1 MTLLLGLLCGMA
13 VVGGLV
19 GVVAGVVGTTAP
31 RRAPLLKR
39 WQGWQ
44 AALRGSKRQSAD
56 ARMRQRTLTVGGVVV
71 FVVVWLVS
79 GNFVGGALLG
89 AAVVGV
95 PWLITPAQVAAD
107 RIGQLEA
114 LSEWTQRLAGLLRLG
129 MGLEQAMITSRQ
141 GAPDEIA
148 PQIINLSDR
157 LRLGW
162 RPEGALHAFA
172 EELDDVTADK
182 VTAALILSAGD
193 RGPGLA
199 QALEDLAG
207 TVREEVAKK
216 RAIEAD
222 RAKPRTTVRWMTLIT
237 VGVVV
242 AGFFVPSYTKP
253 YSTLLGQLVLAFL
266 TAGFIGVLALMRQLG
281 NFRRVPR
288 FLIPDPASTVRLPA
302 SAPEPEKPAAA
313 REPEGA
319 AW

>member
-1 MTLLLGLLCGMA
+1 MILLFALLSGMA
-13 VVGGLV
+13 VVGGLI
-19 GVVAGVVGTTAP
+19 GVIAGLVGTTAP
-31 RRAPLLKR
+31 RRAPLR
-39 WQGWQ
+39 QRWQ
-44 AALRGSKRQSAD
+44 AALHSSHPQSED
-56 ARMRQRTLTVGGVVV
+56 ARLRRRTLSIAAVVV
-71 FVVVWLVS
+71 FVVVWLAS

-95 PWLITPAQVAAD
+95 PWLITPAQMAKD
-107 RIGQLEA
+107 RIGQLEG

-141 GAPDEIA
+141 GAPDALA
-148 PQIINLSDR
+148 PQIVNLSDR

-162 RPEGALHAFA
+162 RPEGALRAFA
-172 EELDDVTADK
+172 DELDDVTADK
-182 VTAALILSAGD
+182 VTAALILSVND

-199 QALEDLAG
+199 QALEDLSN
-207 TVREEVAKK
+207 TVRDEVARK

-222 RAKPRTTVRWMTLIT
+222 RAKPRTTVRWMTIIT

-266 TAGFIGVLALMRQLG
+266 TAGFVGVLALIRQLG
-281 NFRRVPR
+281 HFRRIPR
-288 FLIPDPASTVRLPA
+288 FLVTDPASAVRLPA
-302 SAPEPEKPAAA
+302 PAPEPDLPVAA

-319 AW
+319 TP

>member
-1 MTLLLGLLCGMA
+1 MTLLFGLLSGMA
-13 VVGGLV
+13 VVGGLI
-19 GVVAGVVGTTAP
+19 GVVAGVVGTAAP
-31 RRAPLLKR
+31 RRAPLHQR
-39 WQGWQ
+39 WR
-44 AALRGSKRQSAD
+44 ALRGGKNQSVD
-56 ARMRQRTLTVGGVVV
+56 ARIRRRTLMVAAIVV
-71 FVVVWLVS
+71 FIAVWLVS
-79 GNFVGGALLG
+79 GNFVGAALLG
-89 AAVVGV
+89 AAVIGV
-95 PWLITPAQVAAD
+95 PWLITPAQMAAE
-107 RIGQLEA
+107 RIGQLEG

-141 GAPDEIA
+141 GAPDA
-148 PQIINLSDR
+148 LAGQVINLSDR

-162 RPEGALHAFA
+162 RPEGALRAFA

-199 QALEDLAG
+199 QALEDLSG

-216 RAIEAD
+216 RAIEAE
-222 RAKPRTTVRWMTLIT
+222 RAKPRTTVRWMTVIT

-253 YSTLLGQLVLAFL
+253 YATLLGQLVLAFL
-266 TAGFIGVLALMRQLG
+266 TAGFVGVLALMRQLG
-281 NFRRVPR
+281 SFRRIPR

-302 SAPEPEKPAAA
+302 PAPEPEQPVTA

-319 AW
+319 AP

>member
-1 MTLLLGLLCGMA
+1 MILLFGLLSGMA
-13 VVGGLV
+13 VAGGLI
-19 GVVAGVVGTTAP
+19 GVVAGLVGTTAP
-31 RRAPLLKR
+31 RRAPLR
-39 WQGWQ
+39 QRWQ
-44 AALRGSKRQSAD
+44 AALRGGKHQSED
-56 ARMRQRTLTVGGVVV
+56 VRMRRWTLMVAAVVV
-71 FVVVWLVS
+71 FAAVWLIS

-89 AAVVGV
+89 AAVIGV
-95 PWLITPAQVAAD
+95 PWLITPAQMAQD
-107 RIGQLEA
+107 RIGQLEG

-141 GAPDEIA
+141 GAPDELA

-162 RPEGALHAFA
+162 RPEGALRAFA
-172 EELDDVTADK
+172 DELDDVTSDK
-182 VTAALILSAGD
+182 VVAALILSAGD

-222 RAKPRTTVRWMTLIT
+222 RAKPRTTLRWMTVIT

-242 AGFFVPSYTKP
+242 GGFFVPSYTRP
-253 YSTLLGQLVLAFL
+253 YSTLLGQLMLAFL
-266 TAGFIGVLALMRQLG
+266 TAGFVGVLALMRQLG
-281 NFRRVPR
+281 TFRRIPR
-288 FLIPDPASTVRLPA
+288 FLIPDPTSTVRLPA
-302 SAPEPEKPAAA
+302 PAPEPDLPLTT

-319 AW
+319 AS

>member
-1 MTLLLGLLCGMA
+1 MA
-13 VVGGLV
+13 VVGGLI
-19 GVVAGVVGTTAP
+19 GFVAGVVGSTAP
-31 RRAPLLKR
+31 RRAPLRQR
-39 WQGWQ
+39 WQV
-44 AALRGSKRQSAD
+44 LRAGKEQSED
-56 ARMRQRTLTVGGVVV
+56 VRLRRRTLAVLAAAV
-71 FVVVWLVS
+71 FVTVWLVS

-89 AAVVGV
+89 AAVIGV
-95 PWLITPAQVAAD
+95 PWLITPAQMAQE

-141 GAPDEIA
+141 GAPEELA
-148 PQIINLSDR
+148 PQIVNLSDR

-162 RPEGALHAFA
+162 RPDGALRAFA
-172 EELDDVTADK
+172 AELADVTSDK
-182 VTAALILSAGD
+182 VVAALILSVND

-222 RAKPRTTVRWMTLIT
+222 RAKPRTTVRWMTVIT
-237 VGVVV
+237 VGIVV

-266 TAGFIGVLALMRQLG
+266 TAGFIGVLAMMRQLG
-281 NFRRVPR
+281 SFRRIPR
-288 FLIPDPASTVRLPA
+288 FLITDPSSTVRLPA
-302 SAPEPEKPAAA
+302 PAA
-313 REPEGA
+313 EPDAPA
-319 AW
+319 AGRAPQGVTS

>member
-1 MTLLLGLLCGMA
+1 MTLLFALLCGMA
-13 VVGGLV
+13 VVGGLI

-31 RRAPLLKR
+31 RRAPLGQR
-39 WQGWQ
+39 WT
-44 AALRGSKRQSAD
+44 ALRGGRTQSEEV
-56 ARMRQRTLTVGGVVV
+56 RMRRRSLSVAAAVVCV
-71 FVVVWLVS
+71 AAWLVS

-89 AAVVGV
+89 AAVIGV
-95 PWLITPAQVAAD
+95 PWLITPAQMAQE

-141 GAPDEIA
+141 GAPDELA
-148 PQIINLSDR
+148 LQINNLSDR

-162 RPEGALHAFA
+162 RPDKALRAFA
-172 EELDDVTADK
+172 DDLDDVTADK
-182 VTAALILSAGD
+182 VTAALILSVND

-199 QALEDLAG
+199 QALEDLSG
-207 TVREEVAKK
+207 TVREEVARK

-222 RAKPRTTVRWMTLIT
+222 RAKPRTTVRWMTIIT

-266 TAGFIGVLALMRQLG
+266 TAGFVGVLALMRQLG
-281 NFRRVPR
+281 SFRRIPR
-288 FLIPDPASTVRLPA
+288 FLVTDPTSTVRLPA
-302 SAPEPEKPAAA
+302 PAADLDPTAPA
-313 REPEGA
+313 READGVTP
-319 AW
+319 

>member
-1 MTLLLGLLCGMA
+1 MMLLFGLLCGMA

-31 RRAPLLKR
+31 RRAPLHR
-39 WQGWQ
+39 RWQ
-44 AALRGSKRQSAD
+44 AALHGGRSKSED
-56 ARMRQRTLTVGGVVV
+56 TRMRQRTLVVAAAVV
-71 FVVVWLVS
+71 FVTVWLVS

-89 AAVVGV
+89 AAVIGV
-95 PWLITPAQVAAD
+95 PWLITPAQMAQD

-129 MGLEQAMITSRQ
+129 MGLEQAMVTSRQ
-141 GAPDEIA
+141 GAPDELA
-148 PQIINLSDR
+148 PQIVNLSDR

-162 RPEGALHAFA
+162 RPEGALRAFA
-172 EELDDVTADK
+172 EELDDVTSDK
-182 VTAALILSAGD
+182 VVAALILSVND

-199 QALEDLAG
+199 QALEDLSG
-207 TVREEVAKK
+207 TVRDEVAKK

-222 RAKPRTTVRWMTLIT
+222 RAKPRTTVRWMTIIT

-266 TAGFIGVLALMRQLG
+266 TAGFVGVLALMRQLG
-281 NFRRVPR
+281 NFRRIPR
-288 FLIPDPASTVRLPA
+288 FLVTDPTSTVRLPVA
-302 SAPEPEKPAAA
+302 VPEQDLPIAA
-313 REPEGA
+313 REAEGA
-319 AW
+319 TT

>member
-1 MTLLLGLLCGMA
+1 MTLLWGLLCGMA
-13 VVGGLV
+13 VFGGLIGFV
-19 GVVAGVVGTTAP
+19 SGVVGTTAP
-31 RRAPLLKR
+31 RRARLRER
-39 WQGWQ
+39 WK
-44 AALRGSKRQSAD
+44 ALRSRKDQSED
-56 ARMRQRTLTVGGVVV
+56 VRLRRRTLAVLAVVV
-71 FVVVWLVS
+71 FVTVWLVS

-89 AAVVGV
+89 GAVVGV
-95 PWLITPAQVAAD
+95 PWLITPAQMAQA

-141 GAPDEIA
+141 GAPDELA
-148 PQIINLSDR
+148 PQIVNLSDR

-162 RPEGALHAFA
+162 RPDGALRAFA
-172 EELDDVTADK
+172 EELGDVTADK
-182 VTAALILSAGD
+182 VVAALILSVND

-207 TVREEVAKK
+207 TVRDEVAKK

-222 RAKPRTTVRWMTLIT
+222 RAKPRTTVRWMTVIT

-281 NFRRVPR
+281 TFRRIPR
-288 FLIPDPASTVRLPA
+288 FLITDPSSTVRLPA
-302 SAPEPEKPAAA
+302 PEPDVPAVD
-313 REPEGA
+313 REPQGVTS
-319 AW
+319 

>member
-1 MTLLLGLLCGMA
+1 MTLLFGLLCGMA

-31 RRAPLLKR
+31 RRAPLHR
-39 WQGWQ
+39 RWQ
-44 AALRGSKRQSAD
+44 AALRGGWNQSED
-56 ARMRQRTLTVGGVVV
+56 TRMRRRTLMVAAVVV
-71 FVVVWLVS
+71 FAGVWLVS

-89 AAVVGV
+89 AGVIGV
-95 PWLITPAQVAAD
+95 PWLITPAQMAKE
-107 RIGQLEA
+107 RIGQLEG

-129 MGLEQAMITSRQ
+129 MGLEQAMVTSRQ
-141 GAPDEIA
+141 GAPDELA

-162 RPEGALHAFA
+162 RPEGALRAFA
-172 EELDDVTADK
+172 EELDDVTSDK
-182 VTAALILSAGD
+182 VVAALILSAGD

-199 QALEDLAG
+199 QALEDLSG

-222 RAKPRTTVRWMTLIT
+222 RAKPRTTVRWMTIIT

-266 TAGFIGVLALMRQLG
+266 TAGFVGVLALMRQLG
-281 NFRRVPR
+281 TFRRIPR
-288 FLIPDPASTVRLPA
+288 FLITDPSSAVRLPA
-302 SAPEPEKPAAA
+302 AAPEPELPIAV
-313 REPEGA
+313 REPEGVTP
-319 AW
+319 

>member
-1 MTLLLGLLCGMA
+1 MTLLWALLSGMTLVAGLI
-13 VVGGLV
+13 
-19 GVVAGVVGTTAP
+19 GVVAGLVGTTAP
-31 RRAPLLKR
+31 RRAPL
-39 WQGWQ
+39 
-44 AALRGSKRQSAD
+44 
-56 ARMRQRTLTVGGVVV
+56 RQRWLGRRNGPGQSENARLRRRTFTAAAVAV

-89 AAVVGV
+89 AATVGV
-95 PWLITPAQVAAD
+95 PWLISPAQLAQE
-107 RIGQLEA
+107 RIGALEG

-141 GAPDEIA
+141 GAPEELA
-148 PQIINLSDR
+148 GQITNLSDR

-162 RPEGALHAFA
+162 RPQEALRAFA
-172 EELDDVTADK
+172 EELGDVTADK
-182 VTAALILSAGD
+182 VVAALILSVND

-222 RAKPRTTVRWMTLIT
+222 RAKPRTTVRWMTIIT

-242 AGFFVPSYTKP
+242 AGFFVPSYTRP

-266 TAGFIGVLALMRQLG
+266 TAGFVGVLALMRQLG
-281 NFRRVPR
+281 NFRRIPR
-288 FLIPDPASTVRLPA
+288 FLVADPASTVRLPA
-302 SAPEPEKPAAA
+302 PAPASEPDQLQKPG
-313 REPEGA
+313 RLPEGA
-319 AW
+319 TP

>member
-1 MTLLLGLLCGMA
+1 MTLLWGLLSGMA
-13 VVGGLV
+13 VIGGLI
-19 GVVAGVVGTTAP
+19 GLVAGLVGTTAP
-31 RRAPLLKR
+31 RRAPLRQR
-39 WQGWQ
+39 WQALRTGPEQ
-44 AALRGSKRQSAD
+44 AEDVRLRRRTLAALA
-56 ARMRQRTLTVGGVVV
+56 VVV
-71 FVVVWLVS
+71 FVTVWLVS

-95 PWLITPAQVAAD
+95 PWLIAPAQMAQE

-129 MGLEQAMITSRQ
+129 MGLEQAMMTSRQ
-141 GAPDEIA
+141 GAPDELA
-148 PQIINLSDR
+148 PQIITLSDR

-162 RPEGALHAFA
+162 RPQEALRAFA

-182 VTAALILSAGD
+182 VVAALILSVND

-207 TVREEVAKK
+207 TVRDEVAKK

-222 RAKPRTTVRWMTLIT
+222 RAKPRTTVRWMTIIT
-237 VGVVV
+237 VGVVM

-266 TAGFIGVLALMRQLG
+266 MAGFIGVLALMRQLG
-281 NFRRVPR
+281 SFRRIPR
-288 FLIPDPASTVRLPA
+288 FLVTDPSSTVRLPA
-302 SAPEPEKPAAA
+302 PATEPDMPDVPVAG
-313 REPEGA
+313 REPEGV
-319 AW
+319 

>member
-1 MTLLLGLLCGMA
+1 MTLLFGLLCGMA
-13 VVGGLV
+13 VVGGLI
-19 GVVAGVVGTTAP
+19 GVTSGVVGTTAP
-31 RRAPLLKR
+31 RRAPLRQR
-39 WQGWQ
+39 WQ
-44 AALRGSKRQSAD
+44 ALHRGKNQSED
-56 ARMRQRTLTVGGVVV
+56 VRLRRRTLIVAAVVV
-71 FVVVWLVS
+71 FVTVWLIS
-79 GNFVGGALLG
+79 GNFVGGLLLG
-89 AAVVGV
+89 AAVIGV
-95 PWLITPAQVAAD
+95 PWLITPAQMAHE

-141 GAPDEIA
+141 GAPEELA

-162 RPEGALHAFA
+162 RPEAALRAFA
-172 EELDDVTADK
+172 EELDDVTSDK

-199 QALEDLAG
+199 QALEDLSG
-207 TVREEVAKK
+207 TVREEVARK

-222 RAKPRTTVRWMTLIT
+222 RAKPRTTVRWMTIIT
-237 VGVVV
+237 VGIVV

-266 TAGFIGVLALMRQLG
+266 TAGFVGVLALMRQLG
-281 NFRRVPR
+281 SFRRIPR
-288 FLIPDPASTVRLPA
+288 FLIPDPTSTVRLPTPA
-302 SAPEPEKPAAA
+302 QEPDLPAAA

-319 AW
+319 AS

>member
-1 MTLLLGLLCGMA
+1 MTLLLALLCGMVLVA
-13 VVGGLV
+13 GLI

-31 RRAPLLKR
+31 RRAPLRQR
-39 WQGWQ
+39 WQARRNGPVRSEDVR
-44 AALRGSKRQSAD
+44 LRR
-56 ARMRQRTLTVGGVVV
+56 RTLAAGGVVV

-79 GNFVGGALLG
+79 GNFVGGLLLG

-95 PWLITPAQVAAD
+95 PWLISPAQLAQE
-107 RIGQLEA
+107 RIGQLEG

-141 GAPDEIA
+141 GAPEELTA
-148 PQIINLSDR
+148 QIINLSDR

-162 RPEGALHAFA
+162 RPQEALSSFA
-172 EELDDVTADK
+172 AELDDVTADK
-182 VTAALILSAGD
+182 VVATLILSVND

-222 RAKPRTTVRWMTLIT
+222 RAKPRTTVRWMTIIT

-266 TAGFIGVLALMRQLG
+266 TAGFVGVLALMRQLG
-281 NFRRVPR
+281 NFRRTPR
-288 FLIPDPASTVRLPA
+288 FLVTDPASTVRLPA
-302 SAPEPEKPAAA
+302 AAPGHDPAAPGA
-313 REPEGA
+313 LPEGA
-319 AW
+319 LS

>member
-1 MTLLLGLLCGMA
+1 MTLLFGLLCGMA

-19 GVVAGVVGTTAP
+19 GVVAGLVGTTAP
-31 RRAPLLKR
+31 RRAPLHRR
-39 WQGWQ
+39 WQTV
-44 AALRGSKRQSAD
+44 LRGGRNQSED
-56 ARMRQRTLTVGGVVV
+56 ARMRRRTLMVAAVVV
-71 FVVVWLVS
+71 FVTVWLVS
-79 GNFVGGALLG
+79 GNFVGGVLLG
-89 AAVVGV
+89 AAVIGV
-95 PWLITPAQVAAD
+95 PWLITPAQMAQD

-129 MGLEQAMITSRQ
+129 MGLEQAMVTSRQ
-141 GAPDEIA
+141 GAPDELA

-162 RPEGALHAFA
+162 RPEGALRAFA
-172 EELDDVTADK
+172 DELDDVTSDK
-182 VTAALILSAGD
+182 VVAALILSVND

-199 QALEDLAG
+199 QALEDLSG

-222 RAKPRTTVRWMTLIT
+222 RAKPRTTVRWMTIIT

-266 TAGFIGVLALMRQLG
+266 TAGFVGVLALMRQLG
-281 NFRRVPR
+281 NFRRIPR
-288 FLIPDPASTVRLPA
+288 FLVTDPSSTVRLPA
-302 SAPEPEKPAAA
+302 AAPEPDLSIAA

-319 AW
+319 TT

>member
-1 MTLLLGLLCGMA
+1 MTLLFGLLCGMA

-19 GVVAGVVGTTAP
+19 GLVAGVVGTTAP
-31 RRAPLLKR
+31 RRAPLHR
-39 WQGWQ
+39 RWQ
-44 AALRGSKRQSAD
+44 AALRGGRNQSED
-56 ARMRQRTLTVGGVVV
+56 TRMRRRTLLIAGVVV
-71 FVVVWLVS
+71 FVTVWLVS

-89 AAVVGV
+89 AGVIGV
-95 PWLITPAQVAAD
+95 PWLITPAQMAQD

-129 MGLEQAMITSRQ
+129 MGLEQAMVTSRQ
-141 GAPDEIA
+141 GAPEELA
-148 PQIINLSDR
+148 PQIVNLSDR

-162 RPEGALHAFA
+162 RPEGALRAFA
-172 EELDDVTADK
+172 DELDDVTADK
-182 VTAALILSAGD
+182 VVAALILSVND

-199 QALEDLAG
+199 QALEDLSG

-222 RAKPRTTVRWMTLIT
+222 RAKPRTTVRWMTIIT

-266 TAGFIGVLALMRQLG
+266 TAGFVGVLALMRQLG
-281 NFRRVPR
+281 NFRRIPR
-288 FLIPDPASTVRLPA
+288 FLVTDPSSTVRLPA
-302 SAPEPEKPAAA
+302 PAPEPESHGPAAS

-319 AW
+319 TP

>member
-1 MTLLLGLLCGMA
+1 MTLLFGLLCGM
-13 VVGGLV
+13 VVIGGLI

-39 WQGWQ
+39 WQT
-44 AALRGSKRQSAD
+44 ALRGGKNQGED
-56 ARMRQRTLTVGGVVV
+56 ARLRRRTLMVAAVVV
-71 FVVVWLVS
+71 FVAVWLVS

-89 AAVVGV
+89 AAVIGV
-95 PWLITPAQVAAD
+95 PWLISPAQMAQE

-141 GAPDEIA
+141 GAPDELA

-162 RPEGALHAFA
+162 RPDGALRAFA

-182 VTAALILSAGD
+182 VVAALILSVND

-199 QALEDLAG
+199 QALEDLSG

-222 RAKPRTTVRWMTLIT
+222 RAKPRTTVRWMTIIT
-237 VGVVV
+237 VAVVV

-266 TAGFIGVLALMRQLG
+266 TAGFVGVLALMRQLG
-281 NFRRVPR
+281 TFRRVPR
-288 FLIPDPASTVRLPA
+288 FLVTDPASTVRLPA
-302 SAPEPEKPAAA
+302 PTPEPEKPIAAG
-313 REPEGA
+313 EPEGVA
-319 AW
+319 S